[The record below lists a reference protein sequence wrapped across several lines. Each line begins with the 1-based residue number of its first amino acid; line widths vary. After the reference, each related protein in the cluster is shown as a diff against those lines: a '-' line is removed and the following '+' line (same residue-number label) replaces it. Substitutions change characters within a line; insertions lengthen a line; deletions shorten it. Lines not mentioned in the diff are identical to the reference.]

1 MMKLES
7 DEEVEETD
15 DEDKE
20 SDEEVEETDK

>member
-7 DEEVEETD
+7 DEEVEETH